1 MARRRVKTSL
11 EPPDHCFAKEL
22 AGEALPSFSSLRALY
37 DLATELFR
45 LRPWEILG
53 ESELILV
60 RAGAGGEM
68 CYCSVMGAAGGVY
81 FMHADICTAGFCLFH
96 GSPAGE
102 DAGPSAVISRAHHA
116 CLRV

>member
-1 MARRRVKTSL
+1 MARRRVETSL

-68 CYCSVMGAAGGVY
+68 CYCSVMGAAGETFFLRPRVCTEGV
-81 FMHADICTAGFCLFH
+81 
-96 GSPAGE
+96 SPVH
-102 DAGPSAVISRAHHA
+102 STRWRANSVTP
-116 CLRV
+116 RW

>member
-1 MARRRVKTSL
+1 MARRRVETSL

-68 CYCSVMGAAGGVY
+68 CYCSVMGAAGER
-81 FMHADICTAGFCLFH
+81 HSLPADHCNGGLLSFQRIPGARDLGT
-96 GSPAGE
+96 
-102 DAGPSAVISRAHHA
+102 
-116 CLRV
+116 